1 MEKLKEWIHKICE
14 ILEMLIAI
22 VVLFGIILALLSIF
36 KNHTIFQELLNST
49 DALKHYLD
57 EALILVIGIEFL
69 QMLCRPNSDNV
80 IEVIIFLV
88 ARHMIVSDTTPNQ
101 DFVSVISIALLCF
114 VRQYLHRSG
123 LEEKDEEK
131 DDETIQKS

>member
-22 VVLFGIILALLSIF
+22 VVLFGIVLALLSIF
-36 KNHTIFQELLNST
+36 KNYTMFQELLNST
-49 DALKHYLD
+49 NALKHYLD
-57 EALILVIGIEFL
+57 ETLILVIGIEFL

-88 ARHMIVSDTTPNQ
+88 ARHMIVSDTTPSQ
-101 DFVSVISIALLCF
+101 DFISVISISLLCF

-123 LEEKDEEK
+123 WEEKN
-131 DDETIQKS
+131 DETIKKF